1 MTRLIFCIL
10 FDALQHEIRCF
21 ARNSES
27 IPLPLTGRRNFFQK
41 NPQVPDSGVDI
52 QIGSPVACS
61 VQAAVFTFFTMSM
74 P

>member
-1 MTRLIFCIL
+1 LQEIQNPSRCPRLGSAI
-10 FDALQHEIRCF
+10 
-21 ARNSES
+21 
-27 IPLPLTGRRNFFQK
+27 FFQK

-52 QIGSPVACS
+52 QIESPVACS